1 MKTVWQACKFSE
13 EIETGEMDL
22 NKFAVELHSFLRGNA
37 HPTYQDPQKFL
48 DKTYLTDTM
57 AEILGDTI
65 LRLNGRTAEHVHSLA
80 TGFGAGKTHTLI
92 LLHQIINNPDLGMQ
106 YVKNTKKLD
115 KKIGTCTIPDT
126 KVVAIDCRQIKC
138 NTLWGEIA
146 QKIGQ
151 YELFEKYDKTNTPPP
166 DIDLITD
173 LFKTPT
179 LLMIDELLHYLYET
193 QSHNIGSTTLSDM
206 TLAFFM
212 KLLSAISST
221 KNSKLIY
228 TLSQNIQIYDKQI
241 ARVKTLDHE
250 QTASIKRKL
259 HAAQARQ
266 ARSVAPVN
274 SNEIFDVVRT
284 RLVSEIDESAR
295 DNTVTS
301 YMKYYDTKDVPTE
314 PNYRQQML
322 AAYPFHPFLLKE
334 ILYERVSTIPDFN
347 LTRGILRLMSLA
359 SHHIIHNKSKCYIIG
374 PGDIDLENS
383 EILNELTAKL
393 DLVSTHQPIAASDC
407 ITKSKNL
414 DKRYSLPLITIM
426 SRVIYLYSLIGTT
439 IKSGIHANKMKLAIG
454 RPDLD
459 LGLVNEGLSI
469 ISDTFWFINDS
480 NGYYFD
486 KDPNINKI
494 IADFETGIQPEA
506 IRDRIEKTLVYMI
519 PKMPGKL
526 DVHIWKAD
534 IPECDILTLAVL
546 DPSEKTSDDS
556 IKQHANHVLGFLPSG
571 NSVRKNK
578 NTLIFLCPDHD
589 LMPDV
594 EKAAK
599 HFLAIEKAQQQSLID
614 QYDNEL
620 NLKLV
625 SKKNDA
631 AGNLEAECYRAHH
644 LLAYPTVDTQ
654 NNPIIYLTSIMPNQT
669 SSTSIA
675 DAVLNQLK
683 DNGKLIKELSKDGI
697 SLTQPA
703 TPAQLLG
710 EFKTDRTTKM
720 IENQSSVLD
729 AAINAVSDG
738 LFYPSETLNKKNG
751 QYTISPN
758 TSVGWSTFLI
768 PKTFQPLQQCQ
779 TCGSNLTYSV
789 SNNIYKCKNCDS
801 HAHPCSMCNSS
812 LSTKLYNDKY
822 YCPDHAP
829 GNHKYKISCNTIN
842 DLINTIQILRLAT
855 IGITLHYSV
864 TAELSNDFST
874 IDVRC
879 NPKNLTD
886 AESLF
891 QMLRSTF
898 DGSSIIFLTT
908 QTNIT
913 EQLDNEGVTYE
924 NI

>member
-48 DKTYLTDTM
+48 GKTYLTDTM

-65 LRLNGRTAEHVHSLA
+65 LRLNGRTAEPVHSLA

-92 LLHQIINNPDLGMQ
+92 LLYQVISNPELGMQ
-106 YVKNTKKLD
+106 YVNKTKKLD

-126 KVVAIDCRQIKC
+126 KVIAIDCRQIKR

-146 QKIGQ
+146 QKMGQ

-193 QSHNIGSTTLSDM
+193 QSHTVGSTTLSDM

-228 TLSQNIQIYDKQI
+228 TLSQNIQIYDKQT
-241 ARVKTLDHE
+241 AKVKTLDQE
-250 QTASIKRKL
+250 QTATINSKL

-266 ARSVAPVN
+266 TRSVAPVN

-295 DNTVTS
+295 DDTVAS
-301 YMKYYDTKDVPTE
+301 YIKYYNTKGVPTE

-322 AAYPFHPFLLKE
+322 SAYPFHPFLLKE
-334 ILYERVSTIPDFN
+334 ILYERISTISDFN
-347 LTRGILRLMSLA
+347 LTRGILRLMSLV
-359 SHHIIHNKSKCYIIG
+359 SHHISYNKSKCYIIG

-383 EILNELTAKL
+383 DILNELTAKL
-393 DLVSTHQPIAASDC
+393 DLVSSHQPIAVSDC
-407 ITKSKNL
+407 IKKSKAL
-414 DKRYSLPLITIM
+414 DQRYSLPLVTTI
-426 SRVIYLYSLIGTT
+426 SRVIYLYSLIGTK
-439 IKSGIHANKMKLAIG
+439 IKSGIHLNKMRLAVG

-459 LGLVNEGLSI
+459 LGLVDEGLLL
-469 ISDTFWFINDS
+469 ISDQFWFINDS

-494 IADFETGIQPEA
+494 IADVEMDIQPDA
-506 IRDRIEKTLVYMI
+506 VRNRIEKFLIHMI
-519 PKMPGKL
+519 SKIPGKL
-526 DVHIWKAD
+526 DICIWKSD
-534 IPECDILTLAVL
+534 IPECDILTLVVL
-546 DPSEKTSDDS
+546 DPIEKMTDDL
-556 IKQHANHVLGFLPSG
+556 IKQHTNRILGFLPGG
-571 NSVRKNK
+571 NAVRKRK
-578 NTLIFLCPDHD
+578 NTLIFLCPDQD
-589 LMPDV
+589 IIPDV
-594 EKAAK
+594 EKAAR
-599 HFLAIEKAQQQSLID
+599 HLLAIEKTQQQALID
-614 QYDNEL
+614 KYDKEL

-625 SKKNDA
+625 SKKNEA
-631 AGNLEAECYRAHH
+631 VGNLEAECYRAHH
-644 LLAYPTVDTQ
+644 LLAYPTVDAQ
-654 NNPIIYLTSIMPNQT
+654 ERPIIYLTSIMPNQT
-669 SSTSIA
+669 TSASIV

-697 SLTQPA
+697 SLTHPA
-703 TPAQLLG
+703 TPAQLLE
-710 EFKTDRTTKM
+710 EFKNDRTAKM
-720 IENQSSVLD
+720 IENQSSVLE
-729 AAINAVSDG
+729 AAISAVSDG
-738 LFYPSETLNKKNG
+738 FFYPSDTLNKKNE
-751 QYTISPN
+751 QYVISPN
-758 TSVGWSTFLI
+758 INVGWSTYLI
-768 PKTFQPLQQCQ
+768 PKTFQPLQLCQ
-779 TCGSNLTYSV
+779 KCGSNLIYSNL
-789 SNNIYKCKNCDS
+789 NNIYKCKNCDS
-801 HAHPCSMCNSS
+801 SSHPCSICSSS
-812 LSTKLYNDKY
+812 LSTKLYDNKY
-822 YCPDHAP
+822 YCPGCTP
-829 GNHKYKISCNTIN
+829 GNHKYKIICNTIN
-842 DLINTIQILRLAT
+842 DLIDTIQILRIAT
-855 IGITLHYSV
+855 IGITLHYNISG
-864 TAELSNDFST
+864 ELSNDFST
-874 IDVRC
+874 ISVRC

-891 QMLRSTF
+891 QMLQTTFNGLST
-898 DGSSIIFLTT
+898 IFLTT

-913 EQLDNEGVTYE
+913 KQLKNEGVIFE